1 MLNYFGAAGAVFLK
15 AAGFRAVIA
24 FGFGECCSAPSVC
37 CGASFSSSLLFGF
50 SFSFSFSVSLGAP
63 NLFPLLGCVPFF
75 LSFLYARFFFPF
87 HHLHSLSLSR
97 ILIRS
102 VAHFSGPLPL
112 IASAGGGG
120 GGSLMIVSCFL
131 CFVTLFCPYCA
142 DRRCVLPAALGDRR
156 RTPSSGGRRNYGVLS
171 PAPHRESVRRA
182 GNCDGWTRLVVQI
195 DQHRQ
200 F

>member
-50 SFSFSFSVSLGAP
+50 SFSFSVSLGAP

-87 HHLHSLSLSR
+87 HHLHSLSLSHSHSFGR
-97 ILIRS
+97 SFLWPPSLDCVRRRRRLVNDRFLFFMFRNIILSLLRRPS
-102 VAHFSGPLPL
+102 VCA
-112 IASAGGGG
+112 AGG
-120 GGSLMIVSCFL
+120 
-131 CFVTLFCPYCA
+131 
-142 DRRCVLPAALGDRR
+142 
-156 RTPSSGGRRNYGVLS
+156 SGRSTSN
-171 PAPHRESVRRA
+171 A
-182 GNCDGWTRLVVQI
+182 I
-195 DQHRQ
+195 
-200 F
+200 

>member
-75 LSFLYARFFFPF
+75 LSFLYARFFFHSTTF
-87 HHLHSLSLSR
+87 ILSLSLSHSHSFGR
-97 ILIRS
+97 SFLWPPSLDCVRRRRRLVNDRFLFFMFRNIILSLLRRPS
-102 VAHFSGPLPL
+102 VCA
-112 IASAGGGG
+112 AGG
-120 GGSLMIVSCFL
+120 
-131 CFVTLFCPYCA
+131 
-142 DRRCVLPAALGDRR
+142 
-156 RTPSSGGRRNYGVLS
+156 SGRSTSN
-171 PAPHRESVRRA
+171 A
-182 GNCDGWTRLVVQI
+182 I
-195 DQHRQ
+195 
-200 F
+200 